1 MADPLAVHR
10 FLIVTV
16 VIWAMIG
23 TSPKPATASR
33 AINSF
38 SVLEKVSR
46 IGRSKPHRKSRKADS
61 FHQTEYAPAK

>member
-23 TSPKPATASR
+23 TSPKPAHRLKGDQQLLGTGKGLQNRQVQASQKEPQGGQLP
-33 AINSF
+33 S
-38 SVLEKVSR
+38 
-46 IGRSKPHRKSRKADS
+46 D
-61 FHQTEYAPAK
+61 